1 MDAPAA
7 QDPGQDV
14 FLLACG
20 AFASSVALRLCD
32 PILPA
37 LASDFATTVGQAA
50 IVVTA
55 ASIAYGVFQL
65 LFGPLGDAFGKFKV
79 IAWACLASTVGAL
92 ACALSPNLEV
102 LAAARALNGATTAAI
117 IPLSMAWIGD
127 AVALDQ
133 RQATLAKFMSG
144 QVIGLISGQLMA
156 GFFADHFGWR
166 WAFALLGAIYLWV
179 GLRLLAS
186 LHRHRQPVA
195 TADSLVGASASGRIG
210 LVLGNAHARVILAVV
225 FFESMTSIGVI
236 AFVPTFLH
244 HRFDLS
250 LFLAGAITA
259 TFGLGGLGYT
269 LFARRWVR
277 KLGQGRLAVLGGAL
291 MGAAF
296 LLLILAPAWGL
307 AVVACM
313 VAGLGFY
320 QLHNTLQ
327 TMATQMTPAARG
339 TAVSIFASCFFLGQA
354 VGVSVG
360 AMVVDHVSAR
370 WLFAAAAVM
379 LPLLGTFLSRYL
391 RSSAHT

>member
-1 MDAPAA
+1 
-7 QDPGQDV
+7 
-14 FLLACG
+14 
-20 AFASSVALRLCD
+20 
-32 PILPA
+32 
-37 LASDFATTVGQAA
+37 
-50 IVVTA
+50 
-55 ASIAYGVFQL
+55 
-65 LFGPLGDAFGKFKV
+65 
-79 IAWACLASTVGAL
+79 
-92 ACALSPNLEV
+92 
-102 LAAARALNGATTAAI
+102 
-117 IPLSMAWIGD
+117 
-127 AVALDQ
+127 
-133 RQATLAKFMSG
+133 MSG

-250 LFLAGAITA
+250 LFHAGAITA